1 MSRRRPD
8 KRCRQ
13 VTFFRDRSEAGRL
26 LAEKLTAYKDRR
38 PVVLALPRGGV
49 PVGLEIARTLAA
61 PLDIVLVRKL
71 GAPSRPELALGAV
84 VDGPHPEIF
93 VNRDIAEALA
103 VADAYVQAEA
113 ERELQE
119 IERRRAL
126 YLGGRP
132 PLDLAGRAAIVVD
145 DGIATGATAR
155 VALRAAR
162 RGGAAEVILAAPVAP
177 PESAEELAGE
187 CDAAIFLDTPAD
199 FGAVGFY
206 YGDFAQLSDDDVRR
220 LLAEAPQAG

>member
-1 MSRRRPD
+1 M
-8 KRCRQ
+8 
-13 VTFFRDRSEAGRL
+13 TFFRDRSDAGRQ
-26 LAEKLTAYKDRR
+26 LAARLTAYSDRN
-38 PVVLALPRGGV
+38 PLVLALPRGGV
-49 PVGLEIARTLAA
+49 PVGLEIARALGA
-61 PLDIVLVRKL
+61 PLDVVLVRKL

-84 VDGPHPEIF
+84 VDGPNAEIF
-93 VNRDIAEALA
+93 VNRDIADALA
-103 VADAYVQAEA
+103 VPEDYVQAEA
-113 ERELQE
+113 DRELQE

-132 PLDLAGRAAIVVD
+132 PVDLNGRAAIVVD

-177 PESAEELAGE
+177 PESAKELGRE
-187 CDAAIFLDTPAD
+187 CDEAVFIDIPAD

-206 YGDFAQLSDDDVRR
+206 YGDFTQLTDDNVRQ
-220 LLAEAPQAG
+220 LLAEAPQSG